1 MLLRSIANIC
11 LIAFIIFFPT
21 HLIGQGLGRNIINV
35 TFGEGRTNPGPPLP
49 TVNTGM
55 TYSDDSCASPPAS
68 YTITNNLYRCPATRM
83 GRSQDNTYDDYGY
96 MMLVNDIS
104 SPDNKILFIDTL
116 KEALCPGTS
125 YRFSVFYLN
134 TMIPGGC
141 NSFVHLPRLM
151 LSIETATGQAIQ
163 SANTGPRPYDYALPP
178 AFVPKFHRFNLD
190 FNPPP
195 GVDVFVLKILD
206 DPSQF
211 SRCGYSFAL
220 DDIQFAALGPNAQIT
235 FNDAIGT
242 VLVKSVCYS
251 DSSIVSMNGNV
262 VAFYPNTEVQWQES
276 ADSGTTWIDIP
287 GATSYQYSKL
297 CATPGTF
304 LVRMSAGD
312 ASNMSNP
319 NCRVV
324 SNVLTIQVEGPPA
337 GYTVNSNS
345 PVCAG
350 SALQFNATGGAS
362 YEWRGPNGFYD
373 NVYYAGIYR
382 SSLAD
387 SGTYYVDIVSL
398 GGCRTTDSV
407 HVTILGTTHPDAF
420 PDTSVCV
427 GKPVRLGVSNR
438 VSYLWSPSEGLSNNT
453 IRNPI
458 AKPNVTTVYTVKVTD
473 SSGCTDTAQ
482 VQIKVLNER
491 ELKAGITGPDIF
503 CRPSDSAS
511 FEDNS
516 KGVITKWSWN
526 FGNGQADM
534 TNDPPIQY
542 YSIPGN
548 EDDYIVRLAI
558 ADTSGCTDTAYH
570 FIKVAGNCFIA
581 VPTAFT
587 PNGDGLND
595 YLYPVNAY
603 KATNLLFR
611 VYNRSGQLIFETKD
625 WSRKWDGTFHGTP
638 QATGIYV
645 WTLEYNDASNNKVSL
660 KGTSAL
666 IR

>member
-1 MLLRSIANIC
+1 VLLRLIANIC
-11 LIAFIIFFPT
+11 VFILIIPLPT
-21 HLIGQGLGRNIINV
+21 HVIGQGLGRAIINV

-49 TVNTGM
+49 ADNTGM
-55 TYSDDSCASPPAS
+55 TYSDDSCASPAPS

-104 SPDNKILFIDTL
+104 SSDNKILFIDTL

-125 YRFSVFYLN
+125 YRFSVLYLN

-141 NSFVHLPRLM
+141 NSFVHLPRLI

-163 SANTGPRPYDYALPP
+163 SVNTGPIAYDFSPP
-178 AFVPKFHRFNLD
+178 GGFVPKFHLFSVAFD
-190 FNPPP
+190 PPP
-195 GVDVFVLKILD
+195 GIDVFVLKILD
-206 DPSQF
+206 DPSQY

-220 DDIQFAALGPNAQIT
+220 DDIQFAALGPEARIT
-235 FNDAIGT
+235 FSDAIGT
-242 VLVKSVCYS
+242 VLVRSVCYQNNE
-251 DSSIVSMNGNV
+251 IVSVNGAV
-262 VAFYPNTEVQWQES
+262 DSFYPNTRLQWQES
-276 ADSGTTWIDIP
+276 ADSGTTWTDIP
-287 GATSYQYSKL
+287 GATSDRYSKL
-297 CATPGTF
+297 CSTPGTF
-304 LVRMSAGD
+304 LVRLSAGD
-312 ASNMSNP
+312 APNVSNP

-324 SNVLTIQVEGPPA
+324 SNVLKIQVEGPPT
-337 GYTVNSNS
+337 GYTVTSNS

-373 NVYYAGIYR
+373 NVYYAGIYHP
-382 SSLAD
+382 SLTD

-427 GKPVRLGVSNR
+427 GKPVRLGVSQR
-438 VSYLWSPSEGLSNNT
+438 VSYLWSPSDGLSNIT
-453 IRNPI
+453 VGNPV
-458 AKPNVTTVYTVKVTD
+458 AKPNATTVYTVKVTD
-473 SSGCTDTAQ
+473 SSGCTDTAH
-482 VQIKVLNER
+482 VQIRILNNI
-491 ELKAGITGPDIF
+491 ELKAATTGPEIF

-511 FEDNS
+511 FKDVS
-516 KGVITKWSWN
+516 TGVITKWSWN
-526 FGNGQADM
+526 FGNGQTDT

-542 YSIPGN
+542 FSIPAN

-570 FIKVAGNCFIA
+570 FIKVVANCRIA
-581 VPTAFT
+581 LPTAFT

-595 YLYPVNAY
+595 YLYPLNAY
-603 KATNLLFR
+603 KATNLVFR
-611 VYNRSGQLIFETKD
+611 VYNRAGQVVFETKD

-638 QATGIYV
+638 QGTGVYV
-645 WTLEYNDASNNKVSL
+645 WTLEYNDASNKKISL

>member
-1 MLLRSIANIC
+1 MIANIC
-11 LIAFIIFFPT
+11 VFIFIIPLPT
-21 HLIGQGLGRNIINV
+21 HIIGQGLGRAIIDV
-35 TFGEGRTNPGPPLP
+35 TFGEGKTNPGPPLP
-49 TVNTGM
+49 AVNTDM
-55 TYSDDSCASPPAS
+55 TYTDDSCASPAAS

-104 SPDNKILFIDTL
+104 SSQNKILFIDTL

-134 TMIPGGC
+134 TMVPGGC
-141 NSFVHLPRLM
+141 NSFVHLPRLI
-151 LSIETATGQAIQ
+151 LSIETAAGQAIQ
-163 SANTGPRPYDYALPP
+163 SANTGPMAYDYALPP
-178 AFVPKFHRFNLD
+178 AFVPKFHRFDVD

-220 DDIQFAALGPNAQIT
+220 DDIQLAALGPDAQIT
-235 FNDAIGT
+235 FSDAIGT
-242 VLVKSVCYS
+242 ALVKSVCYR
-251 DSSIVSMNGNV
+251 DSSIVSMNGGV
-262 VAFYPNTEVQWQES
+262 DDFYPNTRLQWQES
-276 ADSGTTWIDIP
+276 ADTGSTWTDIP
-287 GATSYQYSKL
+287 GATSDQYSKF
-297 CATPGTF
+297 CSTPGTF
-304 LVRMSAGD
+304 LVRLSAGD

-324 SNVLTIQVEGPPA
+324 SNVLKIQVEGPPV
-337 GYTVNSNS
+337 GYTVSSNS
-345 PVCAG
+345 PLCAG
-350 SALQFNATGGAS
+350 SELKFNATGGAS

-373 NVYYAGIYR
+373 NVYYAGIF
-382 SSLAD
+382 SASLAD

-407 HVTILGTTHPDAF
+407 HVAILGTTHPDAF

-427 GKPVRLGVSNR
+427 GKPVRLGVSHR
-438 VSYLWSPSEGLSNNT
+438 VSYSWSPSEGLSSNT
-453 IRNPI
+453 INDPI
-458 AKPNVTTVYTVKVTD
+458 AKPNATTIYTVTVTD
-473 SSGCTDTAQ
+473 SSGCTDTAH
-482 VQIKVLNER
+482 VQIKVLNKI
-491 ELKAGITGPDIF
+491 ELRAGITGPEVF

-511 FEDNS
+511 FKDMS
-516 KGVITKWSWN
+516 AGVITKWGWN
-526 FGNGQADM
+526 FGNGQTDT
-534 TNDPPIQY
+534 TNNPPIQY
-542 YSIPGN
+542 FSIPPN

-570 FIKVAGNCFIA
+570 FVKVVANCYIA

-595 YLYPVNAY
+595 CLYPLNAY
-603 KATNLLFR
+603 KATNLVFR
-611 VYNRSGQLIFETKD
+611 VYNRGGLLVFETKD
-625 WSRKWDGTFHGTP
+625 WSRKWDGTFHGAP
-638 QATGIYV
+638 QATGVYV
-645 WTLEYNDASNNKVSL
+645 WTLEYNDGSNKKVVL

>member
-11 LIAFIIFFPT
+11 LVTLIIFFPT

-220 DDIQFAALGPNAQIT
+220 DDIQFAALGPDAQIT

-262 VAFYPNTEVQWQES
+262 AAFYPNTEVQWQES

-297 CATPGTF
+297 CGTPGAF

-312 ASNMSNP
+312 TSNMSNP

-324 SNVLTIQVEGPPA
+324 SNVLKIQVEGPPA
-337 GYTVNSNS
+337 GYTVSSNS

-373 NVYYAGIYR
+373 NVYYAGIYH

-407 HVTILGTTHPDAF
+407 HVTILGTIHPDAF

-438 VSYLWSPSEGLSNNT
+438 VSYLWSPPEGLSNPT
-453 IRNPI
+453 ISNPI
-458 AKPNVTTVYTVKVTD
+458 AKPNVTTIYTVKVTD

-491 ELKAGITGPDIF
+491 ELKAGIKGPEIF

-526 FGNGQADM
+526 FGNGQVD
-534 TNDPPIQY
+534 TINDPPIQY
-542 YSIPGN
+542 YSIPAN

-570 FIKVAGNCFIA
+570 FIKVVGNCYIA

-611 VYNRSGQLIFETKD
+611 VYNRGGQLIFETKD
-625 WSRKWDGTFHGTP
+625 WSRKWDGTFHGAP

-645 WTLEYNDASNNKVSL
+645 WTLEYNDASNEKVSL

>member
-1 MLLRSIANIC
+1 M
-11 LIAFIIFFPT
+11 
-21 HLIGQGLGRNIINV
+21 IGQGLGRNIINV

-49 TVNTGM
+49 AVNTGM
-55 TYSDDSCASPPAS
+55 AYSEDSCASPAPS
-68 YTITNNLYRCPATRM
+68 YTITNNLYRCPTTRM

-116 KEALCPGTS
+116 REALCPGTS
-125 YRFSVFYLN
+125 YRFSVSYLN
-134 TMIPGGC
+134 TMVPGGC
-141 NSFVHLPRLM
+141 NSFVHLPRLI
-151 LSIETATGQAIQ
+151 LSIETVTGRALQ
-163 SANTGPRPYDYALPP
+163 SANTGPMRYDYDPIY
-178 AFVPKFHRFNLD
+178 VPKFHHFSVD
-190 FNPPP
+190 FTPPP
-195 GVDVFVLKILD
+195 GIDVFVLKILD

-220 DDIQFAALGPNAQIT
+220 DDIQFAALGPDAQIT
-235 FNDAIGT
+235 FNDVIGT

-251 DSSIVSMNGNV
+251 DSSVVSMNGNV
-262 VAFYPNTEVQWQES
+262 PVFYPNTEVQWQES
-276 ADSGTTWIDIP
+276 ADSGTTWTDIP

-304 LVRMSAGD
+304 VVRMSAGD

-324 SNVLTIQVEGPPA
+324 SNVLKIQVEGPPA
-337 GYTVNSNS
+337 GYTVSSNS

-373 NVYYAGIYR
+373 NVYYAGIYS

-407 HVTILGTTHPDAF
+407 HVTILGTTHADAF
-420 PDTSVCV
+420 PDTSVCL
-427 GKPVRLGVSNR
+427 GKPVRLGVSHR
-438 VSYLWSPSEGLSNNT
+438 VSYSWSPSEGLSNNT
-453 IRNPI
+453 ISNPT
-458 AKPNVTTVYTVKVTD
+458 AKPSVSTIYTVKVTD

-482 VQIKVLNER
+482 VQIKVLNEL
-491 ELKAGITGPDIF
+491 ELKAGITGPEVF

-511 FEDNS
+511 FKDIS
-516 KGVITKWSWN
+516 TGVITNWSWN
-526 FGNGQADM
+526 FGNGQTD
-534 TNDPPIQY
+534 TTIDPPLQH
-542 YSIPGN
+542 YSIPTN

-570 FIKVAGNCFIA
+570 FIKVFGNCYIA

-611 VYNRSGQLIFETKD
+611 VYNRGGQLIFETKD
-625 WSRKWDGTFHGTP
+625 WSRKWDGTFQGAP
-638 QATGIYV
+638 QATGVYV
-645 WTLEYNDASNNKVSL
+645 WTLEYNDASNKKISL
-660 KGTSAL
+660 KGTSTL